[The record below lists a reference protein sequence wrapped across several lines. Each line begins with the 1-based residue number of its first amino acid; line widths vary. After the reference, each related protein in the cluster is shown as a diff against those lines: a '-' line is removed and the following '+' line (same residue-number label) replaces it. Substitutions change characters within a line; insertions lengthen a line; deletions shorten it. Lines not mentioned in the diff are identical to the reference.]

1 MAQSRAAARYAKA
14 LLDLA
19 TEKNLVEQVHIDMQL
34 FAQVCEENRGLVNL
48 LESPIVPHFKK
59 FAVLRDIFQ
68 SRVHPVSF
76 SIFEIIT
83 QKNREE
89 ILFEVAKA
97 FHVLYN
103 DYKGIQTAQVTTT
116 FPLDEALRAQFAAI
130 VRKNTGKEPELQ
142 EKTDASLIGGFVLQI
157 GDRQRDDSV
166 KGKLQKLKQQF
177 SRTQ

>member
-1 MAQSRAAARYAKA
+1 MAHSRAAVRYAKA

-19 TEKNLVEQVHIDMQL
+19 TEKNIVEQVHADMQ
-34 FAQVCEENRGLVNL
+34 FVQVCRENRGLVNL
-48 LESPIVPHFKK
+48 LESPIVAHHNK

-83 QKNREE
+83 RKNREE
-89 ILFEVAKA
+89 ILFDIAKE
-97 FHVLYN
+97 FHTLYN

-116 FPLDEALRAQFAAI
+116 FPLDSVLRGQFEAI
-130 VRKNTGKEPELQ
+130 VIKNTGKKVELE

-157 GDRQRDDSV
+157 GDRQIDDSV
-166 KGKLQKLKQQF
+166 KGKLQKLQRQF
-177 SRTQ
+177 AGN